1 MKEHFFTKFRNPLL
15 AVIFFSLIGGYFIIT
30 SIKTELLPNVVF
42 PKIKILADNG
52 DQPVDKM
59 MITVTRPLEEAIKQT
74 PYLQK
79 LFSTTSRGETEIS
92 IYLSWDADVDVSEQQ
107 VQARISQIKD
117 ELPPG
122 VEIQV
127 EKMSM
132 YSVTTVLGY
141 KLSSTKRTPIDLNWI
156 AKYTVKPFLSQV
168 DGVSRVETTGG
179 KDKEYWVTLNTTK
192 MSSLGITTAMVRDAI
207 QKNDFIES
215 NGYSADY
222 NRMYLS
228 ITDASIYNI
237 PELENII
244 VNSDS
249 SGYVHLKDIA
259 DVQVHEQLA
268 FTRVSAD
275 GKRAL
280 LVEVLQQSNAN
291 LIEFTK
297 RMEEK
302 IKELQKILPAD
313 VHITNYY
320 EQSGFVSEAVSSVQ
334 EALVIGLVL
343 ALIVVVLFLL
353 SFKASFTV
361 LITIPV
367 SLSLTVLVMYL
378 TGITFNIMSL
388 GAIAAALGLIIDD
401 AIVVVEQIHGIRET
415 EPDLT
420 SAMAAQKAISKLLP
434 YMIGSSLSTIVIFI
448 PFAFLL
454 SGVSGAFFKVLS
466 STMMIALICSFF
478 VSWILLPV
486 IYCSFKE
493 TNKSTMTGHKVT
505 WRKWVYFFVTY
516 PWTTLILIAIM
527 VAGFLYVT
535 PKLKTGFLPDMDE
548 GTIVLNYFTP
558 PGTSFEK
565 TDSIMMNAERAIMT
579 VPEVKT
585 YIRRTGTQSG
595 FAETE
600 PNCGDFLIQ
609 LKSERKKTT
618 EEVID
623 DIRDKIDATG
633 QPLHTEF
640 MQRIGDILGDL
651 MGESEPIQIKLYGDD
666 PDRLQSIATVIADSI
681 ALVPGTAD
689 VFSGVTIAGPYVN
702 IRPDLTKL
710 RQFNISPDDFQ
721 FQLATQLNGS
731 VAGSVFEKQ
740 QLTNIRLMQSR
751 SGYFQSVDELRK
763 SSIFLPDGRLQP
775 IAHLA
780 SITPTEGVAEV
791 TRENLE
797 PIVLVTTSLNNT
809 DLGTLI
815 KGIKKVMD
823 KVTLPQ
829 GYHYSFGGA
838 YEEQQKS
845 FHELLIVLIISCLLV
860 FSIMLFLFKDFKAAF
875 VVVGI
880 AVLAV
885 TGSLIALFIT
895 GIPLNLGSYTGLI
908 MIVGIVGENAIFT
921 FQQFAEIKERE
932 GVKDALVF
940 AISIRLRPNI
950 MTAMCAIIALLPLA
964 FGIGTGASL
973 HRPLAVAVIGGFA
986 TGVPLL
992 LIVFPALLSMVYGEK
1007 RKKITPPPPAEEI
1020 IVKE

>member
-1 MKEHFFTKFRNPLL
+1 MKQHFFTKFKNPLL
-15 AVIFFSLIGGYFIIT
+15 TVALFSLIGGYFIIRN
-30 SIKTELLPNVVF
+30 IKTELLPNVVF
-42 PKIKILADNG
+42 PKIKILANNG

-79 LFSTTSRGETEIS
+79 LFSTTSRGQTEIS
-92 IYLSWDADVDVSEQQ
+92 IYLNWDANVDVSEQQ

-117 ELPPG
+117 DLPPG

-141 KLSSTKRTPIDLNWI
+141 KLSSATRTPIDLNWI
-156 AKYTVKPFLSQV
+156 AQYTVKPFLSQV

-179 KDKEYWVTLNTTK
+179 KNKEYWVNLNTTK

-207 QKNDFIES
+207 QKSDFIES

-228 ITDASIYNI
+228 ITDASIYDI

-249 SGYVHLKDIA
+249 SGYIRIKDIA
-259 DVQVHEQLA
+259 TVQVHQELA
-268 FTRVSAD
+268 FTRVNAD

-280 LVEVLQQSNAN
+280 LVEVLQQSDAN
-291 LIEFTK
+291 LINFSK
-297 RMEEK
+297 AMNEK
-302 IKELQKILPAD
+302 VKELQKILPAD
-313 VHITNYY
+313 VHITQYY
-320 EQSGFVSEAVSSVQ
+320 DQSGFVNEAVSSVQ
-334 EALVIGLVL
+334 EALLIGLAL
-343 ALIVVVLFLL
+343 ALIVVILFLL
-353 SFKASFTV
+353 SFRASFTV
-361 LITIPV
+361 LLTIPV

-378 TGITFNIMSL
+378 MGITFNIMSL

-401 AIVVVEQIHGIRET
+401 AIVVVEQIHGIREV

-420 SAMAAQKAISKLLP
+420 APLAVQKAINKLLP
-434 YMIGSSLSTIVIFI
+434 YMIGSSLSTIVIFV

-466 STMMIALICSFF
+466 STMMIALVCSFF
-478 VSWILLPV
+478 VSWIILPV
-486 IYCSFKE
+486 IYCSFSE
-493 TNKSTMTGHKVT
+493 TTKSTMTSHQVT
-505 WRKWVYFFVTY
+505 WRKWVVFFVTY
-516 PWTTLILIAIM
+516 PWTSLILVGLM
-527 VAGFLYVT
+527 AGSFLIIF
-535 PKLKTGFLPDMDE
+535 PKLQTGFLPDMDE

-565 TDSIMMNAERAIMT
+565 TDSIMMKVERAIVT

-585 YIRRTGTQSG
+585 YIRRTGAQSG
-595 FAETE
+595 FGQTE
-600 PNCGDFLIQ
+600 PNQGDFLIQ
-609 LKSERKKTT
+609 LKDKRKKTT
-618 EEVID
+618 DQVID
-623 DIRDKIDATG
+623 DIRNKIDLTG
-633 QPLHTEF
+633 QPIHTEF

-651 MGESEPIQIKLYGDD
+651 MGESDPIQVKIYGDD
-666 PDRLQSIATVIADSI
+666 PDRIHEIASVIADSV
-681 ALVPGTAD
+681 AKVPGTAD
-689 VFSGVTIAGPYVN
+689 VFSGVTIAGPYIN

-710 RQFNISPDDFQ
+710 KQYNISPDDFQ
-721 FQLATQLNGS
+721 FQLATQLNGT
-731 VAGSVFEKQ
+731 VAGTVFEKQ
-740 QLTNIRLMQSR
+740 QLTNIRLMQGKY
-751 SGYFQSVDELRK
+751 GYFQSIDELRN
-763 SSIFLPDGRLQP
+763 SYIFLPDGRLQP
-775 IAHLA
+775 ITHLA
-780 SITPTEGVAEV
+780 TIIPTEGVAEV
-791 TRENLE
+791 DRENLE
-797 PIVLVTTSLNNT
+797 PVTLITSSLNNS
-809 DLGTLI
+809 DLGTVI

-838 YEEQQKS
+838 YQEQQQS
-845 FHELLIVLIISCLLV
+845 FHELLIVLIISFLLV

-880 AVLAV
+880 AILAV
-885 TGSLIALFIT
+885 TGSCIALFIT

-921 FQQFAEIKERE
+921 FQQFAEIRERE
-932 GVKDALVF
+932 GVEDALVF

-950 MTAMCAIIALLPLA
+950 MTALCAIIALLPLA

-973 HRPLAVAVIGGFA
+973 HRPLAVAVIGGFV
-986 TGVPLL
+986 TGLPLL
-992 LIVFPALLSMVYGEK
+992 LIVFPALLSLVYREK
-1007 RKKITPPPPAEEI
+1007 RKPVTTPEEI
-1020 IVKE
+1020 ILND